1 MNGTDAAMTKY
12 ERAIYDIVRMSREH
26 LTVHQIFE
34 RLRTDHPK
42 VVLATVYNNL
52 NKMWESGL
60 VRKVSAEGMPD
71 RYDIPQKHDHL
82 VCKRCGKILDVS
94 FEDLTAPLRSQ
105 LGQDFLF
112 YDLKVYYLCPECRER
127 ENPSEKAPSKFI

>member
-1 MNGTDAAMTKY
+1 MTKY

-34 RLRTDHPK
+34 RLKTDHPK

-52 NKMWESGL
+52 NTMWESGL

-105 LGQDFLF
+105 LRQDFLF

-127 ENPSEKAPSKFI
+127 EKPSEKAPGKFI

>member
-1 MNGTDAAMTKY
+1 MTKY

-34 RLRTDHPK
+34 RLKTYHPK

-94 FEDLTAPLRSQ
+94 FEDLTAPLCSQ

-127 ENPSEKAPSKFI
+127 ENPSEKAPGKFI

>member
-1 MNGTDAAMTKY
+1 MTKY

-26 LTVHQIFE
+26 LTVYLIFV
-34 RLRTDHPK
+34 RLKTDHPK

-94 FEDLTAPLRSQ
+94 FDDLTAPLRSQ

-127 ENPSEKAPSKFI
+127 EKPSEKAPGKFI

>member
-34 RLRTDHPK
+34 RLKTDHPK

-82 VCKRCGKILDVS
+82 VCKRCGKILDVF

-112 YDLKVYYLCPECRER
+112 YELKVYYQCPECRER
-127 ENPSEKAPSKFI
+127 EKPSEKAPGKFI

>member
-1 MNGTDAAMTKY
+1 MTKY

-26 LTVHQIFE
+26 LTVHQIFG
-34 RLRTDHPK
+34 RQKTDHPK
-42 VVLATVYNNL
+42 VGLETVYNNL
-52 NKMWESGL
+52 NNMWESGL

-127 ENPSEKAPSKFI
+127 EKSLEKAPGKFI

>member
-1 MNGTDAAMTKY
+1 MTKY

-34 RLRTDHPK
+34 RLKTDHPK
-42 VVLATVYNNL
+42 VVLATVYNNR

-71 RYDIPQKHDHL
+71 RYDILQKHDHL

-105 LGQDFLF
+105 PGQDFLF
-112 YDLKVYYLCPECRER
+112 YDLKLYYLCPECRER
-127 ENPSEKAPSKFI
+127 ENPSEKAPGKFI